1 MQWAQARPAGE
12 GGARTGPGRIASRPD
27 FPLGQIMSAAANSL
41 SSASPAA
48 SARAGILLMLL
59 GMSLFTFNDALG
71 KWLVADYPVAML
83 LAVRSLFGG
92 ALLLPMI
99 LRDGIRTVFAVRRL
113 PLHLFR
119 VGCVTMEIACFYWA
133 VRSLP
138 LADVMTIYMAA
149 PLIVTALSV
158 PLLKEK
164 VGWRRW
170 AAVVVGFAGVVLVL
184 NPTGAFDPLPSLVAL
199 FGATVF
205 SVGLVTTRMLR
216 EDGTLT
222 LVSYQTF
229 GTGMIGG
236 AVATT
241 GWIMPGLVDFLLL
254 GLLGVVAL
262 GGHVAMSR
270 SLALSPAAV
279 VVPFQ
284 YIAIVWAVVL
294 DLVVWGTAP
303 SLQVLAGAAL
313 IIGSGLFVFYREQRV
328 AHGVAAESTPSLG
341 PGT

>member
-1 MQWAQARPAGE
+1 
-12 GGARTGPGRIASRPD
+12 
-27 FPLGQIMSAAANSL
+27 MSAPANAL
-41 SSASPAA
+41 SPASATAA

-59 GMSLFTFNDALG
+59 GMSLFTINDALG
-71 KWLVADYPVAML
+71 KWLVTDYPVAML
-83 LAVRSLFGG
+83 LAVRSLFG
-92 ALLLPMI
+92 AVLLLPLI
-99 LRDGIRTVFAVRRL
+99 LRDGVGRVFAVRRL
-113 PLHLFR
+113 PLHLLR
-119 VGCVTMEIACFYWA
+119 VGCVSTEIACFYWA

-170 AAVVVGFAGVVLVL
+170 AAVLVGFAGVVLVL
-184 NPTGAFDPLPSLVAL
+184 NPTGAFDPIPSLVGL

-205 SVGLVTTRMLR
+205 SLGLVTTRMLR

-222 LVSYQTF
+222 LVSYQTI
-229 GTGMIGG
+229 GTGVIGG
-236 AVATT
+236 AVASS
-241 GWIMPGLVDFLLL
+241 GWVMPGLGDFLLL

-262 GGHVAMSR
+262 AGHAAMNR

-284 YIAIVWAVVL
+284 YVAIVWAVIL

-303 SLQVLAGAAL
+303 SVQVLAGAAL
-313 IIGSGLFVFYREQRV
+313 IIGSGLFVFYREQRT
-328 AHGVAAESTPSLG
+328 AHGVAAESNPNLG
-341 PGT
+341 PGA